1 MNFGYPFTPY
11 ASNMTNEQYM
21 GNVGTNM
28 PNMGTMNTMD
38 YMQTQTG
45 CGCGMGAMQNT
56 MMQPGFGAM
65 QGGFMQQPL
74 AQGGCNQVV
83 QQTCAVDM
91 PYYVN
96 YNMHVVN
103 NVVRRHIQIPVY
115 TQTQE
120 TVYFD
125 EWQTG
130 CGCGCNR

>member
-11 ASNMTNEQYM
+11 SANMAQEQYM

-28 PNMGTMNTMD
+28 PNMQTMPNMD
-38 YMQTQTG
+38 YMQGQMPMQG
-45 CGCGMGAMQNT
+45 CGIGAMQGCGMGM
-56 MMQPGFGAM
+56 M
-65 QGGFMQQPL
+65 QGGCMSQQAMQP
-74 AQGGCNQVV
+74 ACSQVV

-96 YNMHVVN
+96 YNTHVVN

-115 TQTQE
+115 SQTQE
-120 TVYFD
+120 TIYFD
-125 EWQTG
+125 EWQAG

>member
-11 ASNMTNEQYM
+11 ATNMGQEQYM
-21 GNVGTNM
+21 GNVGTN
-28 PNMGTMNTMD
+28 PNMQTMD
-38 YMQTQTG
+38 YMSQPAMTSG
-45 CGCGMGAMQNT
+45 CGCGMQGMDYMPQQT
-56 MMQPGFGAM
+56 MVAGMGLGFG
-65 QGGFMQQPL
+65 QS
-74 AQGGCNQVV
+74 GCNQVV

-96 YNMHVVN
+96 YNTHVVN

-115 TQTQE
+115 SQTQQ

-130 CGCGCNR
+130 YGCGCNR

>member
-11 ASNMTNEQYM
+11 APNMTNEQYM

-28 PNMGTMNTMD
+28 PNMD
-38 YMQTQTG
+38 YMQAQTG

-65 QGGFMQQPL
+65 QGGFIQQPFT
-74 AQGGCNQVV
+74 QGGCNQVV

-96 YNMHVVN
+96 YNTHAVSN
-103 NVVRRHIQIPVY
+103 LHYIKLSKNAQK
-115 TQTQE
+115 
-120 TVYFD
+120 
-125 EWQTG
+125 WQKNSDFW
-130 CGCGCNR
+130 CFRMKNANFQSKNR

>member
-11 ASNMTNEQYM
+11 NTMEGYM
-21 GNVGTNM
+21 GNVATN
-28 PNMGTMNTMD
+28 PNM
-38 YMQTQTG
+38 TQAMPTSG
-45 CGCGMGAMQNT
+45 CGCGTGQQYSGMGMT
-56 MMQPGFGAM
+56 QPYIPMGVNQPIM
-65 QGGFMQQPL
+65 PQGCGQIL
-74 AQGGCNQVV
+74 E
-83 QQTCAVDM
+83 QTCAVDI

-96 YNMHVVN
+96 YNTHMVN

-130 CGCGCNR
+130 CGCGR

>member
-11 ASNMTNEQYM
+11 AANAAQEQYM
-21 GNVGTNM
+21 GNVGTN
-28 PNMGTMNTMD
+28 PNMANMGGMNTMD
-38 YMQTQTG
+38 YVQTQGMG
-45 CGCGMGAMQNT
+45 CGCGMGAMNT
-56 MMQPGFGAM
+56 G
-65 QGGFMQQPL
+65 L
-74 AQGGCNQVV
+74 AQSGCNQVV

-96 YNMHVVN
+96 YNTHVVN

-115 TQTQE
+115 SQTQE

>member
-11 ASNMTNEQYM
+11 APNMPQEQYM

-28 PNMGTMNTMD
+28 NMANMQGMNPGGSMPTHGMGCCCGMNTGFNAGM
-38 YMQTQTG
+38 TTG
-45 CGCGMGAMQNT
+45 L
-56 MMQPGFGAM
+56 
-65 QGGFMQQPL
+65 MQQP
-74 AQGGCNQVV
+74 GCNQVV
-83 QQTCAVDM
+83 EQTCAVDM

-96 YNMHVVN
+96 YNTHMVN

-130 CGCGCNR
+130 CGCNR

>member
-11 ASNMTNEQYM
+11 AANMAQEQYM
-21 GNVGTNM
+21 GNVGTN
-28 PNMGTMNTMD
+28 PNMMGMNTMGTMP
-38 YMQTQTG
+38 TQNVG
-45 CGCGMGAMQNT
+45 CGCGSGVNT
-56 MMQPGFGAM
+56 MPMMNQQFMQP
-65 QGGFMQQPL
+65 
-74 AQGGCNQVV
+74 GCNQVLE
-83 QQTCAVDM
+83 QTCAVDM

-96 YNMHVVN
+96 YNTHVVN

-120 TVYFD
+120 TVYMD